1 VKSDFNRHRNIGIG
15 EMLVSGNAE
24 DILITY
30 SLGSCVGVSLYDPE
44 IKLGGLIHCQLPMS
58 TSNPEQAKSKPSL
71 YVDTGVV
78 NLLQEMY
85 NRGAIKSRLICKV
98 AGAGS
103 PLAIEQEQF
112 RIGEKNLAVLKKV
125 LWKNGILIKAE
136 MIGGDTAKTMILDIG
151 NGKTLLRVNA
161 REEVEL

>member
-1 VKSDFNRHRNIGIG
+1 VKSDFNRHKNIGIG
-15 EMLVSGNAE
+15 EMMVSNDTD

-58 TSNPEQAKSKPSL
+58 TANMEQAKAKPSL

-78 NLLQEMY
+78 ALLQEMY
-85 NRGAIKSRLICKV
+85 NHGAMKSRIICKV

-103 PLAIEQEQF
+103 PLAIEQAQF

-136 MIGGDTAKTMILDIG
+136 MIGGDTAKTMILDVA